1 MQKLAADASPAQ
13 IVDVAISLWGMALN
27 GVIAG
32 VIGTLTL
39 LVNLVQGAETARLK
53 RMQEDDM
60 NKAVGELKDDGQG
73 MDFEAF
79 YLAMEEHA
87 HTEREEALEIFK
99 KADIDNSGYLTK
111 TEAMEMMKHWKAPE
125 DVEELSPEELAANR
139 KRAAALIAVR
149 RVSCSINAAGSAA
162 AMAAPPEP
170 PKDEPEEAWWRVLL
184 VFIIFVFMIVPAILC
199 IASLIFGA
207 LLADAE
213 GWSWSDGFLYVI
225 TNLCILGGTL
235 TSVTPTTDRGRA
247 VDVIIGLWSLSVQ
260 GTVIGIVGTLSIH
273 ERLVKTMEGIEF
285 KPLFCGCLMSR
296 DDDEDDEDEVSVKA
310 NGSAHGAK
318 PEARVRPSKLQFLEM
333 EMSA

>member
-1 MQKLAADASPAQ
+1 M
-13 IVDVAISLWGMALN
+13 DVAISLWGMALN

-39 LVNLVQGAETARLK
+39 LVNLVQVAETARLK
-53 RMQEDDM
+53 RAQQEDM
-60 NKAVGELKDDGQG
+60 NKAVDD
-73 MDFEAF
+73 MKADAKLDFEAF

-99 KADIDNSGYLTK
+99 KADVDKSGFLTK
-111 TEAMEMMKHWKAPE
+111 EEAVEMMKHWKAPE

-139 KRAAALIAVR
+139 ARAAALIAVR
-149 RVSCSINAAGSAA
+149 RVSMTASSSGQALAS
-162 AMAAPPEP
+162 PPEP
-170 PKDEPEEAWWRVLL
+170 PKEDTEETWWRVLL
-184 VFIIFVFMIVPAILC
+184 VFVIFVFMFVPGILC

-213 GWSWSDGFLYVI
+213 GWAWSDGFLYVI
-225 TNLCILGGTL
+225 TNLCILGGQL
-235 TSVTPTTDRGRA
+235 TAVTPTTDRGRA

-285 KPLFCGCLMSR
+285 KPLFFCCCASK
-296 DDDEDDEDEVSVKA
+296 DDDDLDEDAVTP
-310 NGSAHGAK
+310 NGSANGAN
-318 PEARVRPSKLQFLEM
+318 PDVRRPSKLQFLEM
-333 EMSA
+333 EMST

>member
-1 MQKLAADASPAQ
+1 M
-13 IVDVAISLWGMALN
+13 DVAISLWGMALN

-39 LVNLVQGAETARLK
+39 LVNLVQVAETARLK
-53 RMQEDDM
+53 RAQQDDM
-60 NKAVGELKDDGQG
+60 NKAVDDLKEGAG

-87 HTEREEALEIFK
+87 HTERAEALEIFK
-99 KADIDNSGYLTK
+99 KADIDKSGYLSK
-111 TEAMEMMKHWKAPE
+111 EEAVEMMKHWKAPA

-139 KRAAALIAVR
+139 ARAAALIAVR
-149 RVSCSINAAGSAA
+149 RVSMNASSSSAA
-162 AMAAPPEP
+162 LAPPPEP
-170 PKDEPEEAWWRVLL
+170 PKEEPDESWWRVLL
-184 VFIIFVFMIVPAILC
+184 VFVVFVVIFVPAILC

-213 GWSWSDGFLYVI
+213 GWLWSDGFLYVI
-225 TNLCILGGTL
+225 TNLCVLGGQL
-235 TSVTPTTDRGRA
+235 TAVTPTTDRGRA

-285 KPLFCGCLMSR
+285 KPLFFGCLASKDDDFDD
-296 DDDEDDEDEVSVKA
+296 DDDEDAAQPNGVK
-310 NGSAHGAK
+310 
-318 PEARVRPSKLQFLEM
+318 PDVRRPSKLQFLEM
-333 EMSA
+333 EMST